1 MQRAWGM
8 ALLALTLLPL
18 GACRDD
24 LADHTPA
31 SGVPTKTYGPAA
43 AELDHYSLVLDAAVE
58 PQHAPGQARLVD
70 FYVSGRDVKRGTTPT
85 ESDPGYPNEY
95 APSLGLRKGAKIPG
109 VLVFMREKDQAGDP
123 VTMFSQDVQFE
134 VTQGLE
140 YGDSFRGN
148 DPANKQVEYRVR
160 YVGDVAFPRTATLR
174 KEWSSAQALTGSQ
187 RVSGKPTRVG
197 QWYVM
202 AILNYS
208 ATSENSLDHVYYGM
222 NSANAKEQLLMD
234 ASNLFYG
241 AAESNGASAGTM
253 AYPLLSDWQ
262 QLKLVSN
269 NEANPE
275 AGAIAGFNDQL
286 TFRPQ
291 GMLIQLDLQ
300 DANAITQGVDII
312 GLASTDVDFSGYYDL
327 TDKNALYS
335 AFASRAANKG
345 MGLPTWKAEPLQRGL
360 SFGVST
366 SPGEMNELFA
376 GNPYERPTM
385 RDASD
390 PSFEGMSSAE
400 IAEALRDER
409 KNLPVTWRFFAPYNY
424 PSISWNIDGVAT
436 NDLSGRRVLAP
447 SKPISVTLGTLIP
460 KNVDKEADAR
470 RLQGWPNNVWS
481 SQVVSGRMVQNGRWV
496 NPVSRLVRTFWAM
509 PRSASEIPAQ
519 PSERFTVAFASSLSV
534 LSEDM
539 YTNALDIEQ
548 IEKEKSAL
556 RDIRVDIRAAERR
569 AALYEQ
575 LIQDEQARIA
585 QLEQAPAGE
594 SSSARS
600 EREAALALARTTL
613 QSYQGSKQAAEKLRD
628 KIIADNRYTSRKAK
642 NDADL
647 VTADQAR
654 LDYFKKRMGAVRSQ
668 PIIPLA
674 YAKEAHASMRAGS
687 VAHLQGLMSPNL
699 QISKVIYN
707 QRDGYNYS
715 MVELYNPSALVP
727 DLNYYGLV
735 RLVPNGNKLSYR
747 KEDGTLT
754 DDLKEAHIHSLSLA
768 AGAGLNLADSGRDD
782 IPDNPSYATAEQRK
796 LYYSLFMHNS
806 YRSTIQA
813 PFRPMYTVDGDR
825 PTAPVPLH
833 GRQTSSFGGTNLQ
846 VFTRLGDNTYF
857 LPLLPNQTLLVGASG
872 FYRNPVFTSP
882 EDRAVASALVNP
894 DGWFK
899 AWYEQLEK
907 SYNSH
912 FLRYLYAAGERTSPS
927 KIMMDLAPGEAV
939 ALVYIPY
946 FSRDHMQ
953 VIDASGPIGD
963 RGLAFAGSYAQ
974 FKAQMDAHRSRLP
987 FAMVRARHVHYPFI
1001 APFRTKKL
1009 TSAWADDWTI
1019 ETDLARFD
1027 LGKRRTM
1034 ESFGRTT
1041 YSYIQSDIH
1050 RSRTWVDVDPP
1061 VFVE

>member
-1 MQRAWGM
+1 MQRAWGI

-24 LADHTPA
+24 LAEHTPA
-31 SGVPTKTYGPAA
+31 PGVPTKTYGPAA

-58 PQHAPGQARLVD
+58 PQRAPGQARLVD

-208 ATSENSLDHVYYGM
+208 ATSENSLDRVYYGM
-222 NSANAKEQLLMD
+222 NSANAKEQLLMA

-335 AFASRAANKG
+335 AFAGRAANKG

-390 PSFEGMSSAE
+390 PSFEGMSSEE
-400 IAEALRDER
+400 IAEALRYER

-460 KNVDKEADAR
+460 KKVDKEADAR
-470 RLQGWPNNVWS
+470 RLQGWPSNVWS

-509 PRSASEIPAQ
+509 PRKASEIPAQ

-613 QSYQGSKQAAEKLRD
+613 RSYQGSKQAAEKLRD

-715 MVELYNPSALVP
+715 MIELYNPSALTV
-727 DLNYYGLV
+727 DLNLYGLV

-747 KEDGTLT
+747 KADGSLT
-754 DDLKEAHIHSLSLA
+754 DDLKDAQIYSLSLA
-768 AGAGLNLADSGRDD
+768 SGIGTDLFGGYGEG
-782 IPDNPSYATAEQRK
+782 SG
-796 LYYSLFMHNS
+796 YSLFMHRT
-806 YRSTIQA
+806 YRSTVPNSIV
-813 PFRPMYTVDGDR
+813 RWMYSNVDDPAGSV
-825 PTAPVPLH
+825 ALH
-833 GRQTSSFGGTNLQ
+833 GVQGESPAGGTT
-846 VFTRLGDNTYF
+846 FTREDQGGYRI
-857 LPLLPNQTLLVGASG
+857 PLLPNQSVLVGASG

-882 EDRAVASALVNP
+882 ESRPSISQLV
-894 DGWFK
+894 DAEGWFK
-899 AWYEQLEK
+899 SWYEQLEE
-907 SYNSH
+907 SYNSY
-912 FLRYLYAAGERTSPS
+912 FLRFLFAGQEYASSGAVYTL
-927 KIMMDLAPGEAV
+927 DLAPGEAV
-939 ALVYIPY
+939 ALVCSSSL
-946 FSRDHMQ
+946 SRDNLQ
-953 VIDASGPIGD
+953 VVDASGPIGD

>member
-1 MQRAWGM
+1 
-8 ALLALTLLPL
+8 
-18 GACRDD
+18 
-24 LADHTPA
+24 
-31 SGVPTKTYGPAA
+31 
-43 AELDHYSLVLDAAVE
+43 
-58 PQHAPGQARLVD
+58 
-70 FYVSGRDVKRGTTPT
+70 
-85 ESDPGYPNEY
+85 
-95 APSLGLRKGAKIPG
+95 
-109 VLVFMREKDQAGDP
+109 
-123 VTMFSQDVQFE
+123 
-134 VTQGLE
+134 
-140 YGDSFRGN
+140 
-148 DPANKQVEYRVR
+148 
-160 YVGDVAFPRTATLR
+160 
-174 KEWSSAQALTGSQ
+174 
-187 RVSGKPTRVG
+187 
-197 QWYVM
+197 
-202 AILNYS
+202 
-208 ATSENSLDHVYYGM
+208 
-222 NSANAKEQLLMD
+222 
-234 ASNLFYG
+234 
-241 AAESNGASAGTM
+241 
-253 AYPLLSDWQ
+253 
-262 QLKLVSN
+262 
-269 NEANPE
+269 
-275 AGAIAGFNDQL
+275 
-286 TFRPQ
+286 
-291 GMLIQLDLQ
+291 
-300 DANAITQGVDII
+300 
-312 GLASTDVDFSGYYDL
+312 
-327 TDKNALYS
+327 
-335 AFASRAANKG
+335 

-400 IAEALRDER
+400 IAEALRYER

-470 RLQGWPNNVWS
+470 WLQGWPSNVWS

-496 NPVSRLVRTFWAM
+496 NPVSRLARTFWAM
-509 PRSASEIPAQ
+509 PRSASEIPTQ

-613 QSYQGSKQAAEKLRD
+613 RSYQGSKQAAEKLRD

-674 YAKEAHASMRAGS
+674 YAKEAYASMRSGS

-715 MVELYNPSALVP
+715 MVELYNPSALTV
-727 DLNYYGLV
+727 DLNLYRLV

-747 KEDGTLT
+747 KADGSLT
-754 DDLKEAHIHSLSLA
+754 DDLKDAQIYSLSLA
-768 AGAGLNLADSGRDD
+768 SGSGIDLFDGGYGAGSG
-782 IPDNPSYATAEQRK
+782 
-796 LYYSLFMHNS
+796 YSLFMHRT
-806 YRSTIQA
+806 YRSTV
-813 PFRPMYTVDGDR
+813 PNSVVRWMYANIDDPEGSV
-825 PTAPVPLH
+825 ALH
-833 GRQTSSFGGTNLQ
+833 GVQGESASGATT
-846 VFTRLGDNTYF
+846 FTREDQGGYRV
-857 LPLLPNQTLLVGASG
+857 PLLPNQSVLVGASG

-882 EDRAVASALVNP
+882 ESRPSISQLV
-894 DGWFK
+894 DAEGWFK
-899 AWYEQLEK
+899 SWYEQLEE
-907 SYNSH
+907 SYNSY
-912 FLRYLYAAGERTSPS
+912 FLRFLFAGQESQSSGAVYAL
-927 KIMMDLAPGEAV
+927 DLAPGEAV
-939 ALVYIPY
+939 ALVCSSSL
-946 FSRDHMQ
+946 SRDHLQ
-953 VIDASGPIGD
+953 VVDASGPIGD